1 MAKTAALAV
10 IFVLVPVFIYLQ
22 FSSAHRDSQELL
34 LNSVRD
40 EGRVISKSLLP
51 LLETADRGSLP
62 ELGHHLAR
70 FAGEVTT
77 IKVLL
82 APANAGA
89 GSDGFYYVASW
100 PAVAPRTCSY
110 HRR

>member
-1 MAKTAALAV
+1 
-10 IFVLVPVFIYLQ
+10 
-22 FSSAHRDSQELL
+22 LL

-82 APANAGA
+82 APADAGA
-89 GSDGFYYVASW
+89 GTDGFYYVASW
-100 PAVAPRTCSY
+100 PAVAPSNLEAERETLAPGRARPPRSALP
-110 HRR
+110 R